1 MDDAPH
7 PGGVS
12 EPRPKEGRLRSIAER
27 DSRADLGVL
36 GDPAL
41 AVKVVDRI
49 DGAIDIVRKRVVR
62 PIERAATAVALGLL
76 AVIAG
81 SAALILILIGV
92 FRLASELF
100 SPYEWIAHA
109 ILGVLL
115 VTVGIFVFWKKAFRE
130 N

>member
-1 MDDAPH
+1 M
-7 PGGVS
+7 
-12 EPRPKEGRLRSIAER
+12 
-27 DSRADLGVL
+27 L